1 MRESAANI
9 PVCHFIEPN
18 FVQIKN
24 AFKRLDN
31 LINNYA
37 QQQEFTKCNELKG
50 LKIDTEKMI
59 GAYLAHPTTNAA
71 LIDKIDQNVVIMKNM
86 QSWSQRL
93 LSSFSYPE
101 DLWFN

>member
-1 MRESAANI
+1 M
-9 PVCHFIEPN
+9 
-18 FVQIKN
+18 
-24 AFKRLDN
+24 
-31 LINNYA
+31 INNYA

-86 QSWSQRL
+86 QS
-93 LSSFSYPE
+93 
-101 DLWFN
+101 